1 VYIFPY
7 ALSKIMQFNGLAKNE
22 ISLKKCS
29 HMKYPKIFFF
39 VILIFTSAILL
50 SNQLQSTEDVSILV
64 NDSGPF
70 IGTSIPHQSGYDGS
84 GITISII
91 DTGIE
96 LNHPDFDDKII
107 GGYDFIDNDEI
118 PEDANGHGT
127 QVAGIIASNG
137 DLKGIAPGSKILM
150 YKVSE
155 DGESVPTDLI
165 IKAIEKSIE
174 DGANIINIS
183 LGVNQTNT
191 KIDQVV
197 NKAVKNNIF
206 VVTAAGNFGPELS
219 TIGSPGINPN
229 AITVGATFNNVASSL
244 VATFEID
251 DKTFNV
257 FPMVGTQVLTDP
269 ITSQILFG
277 KYGKADDLLGNNFEG
292 SILLIQRGSDIEGEI
307 VYFSDKEKNAANA
320 GARAIIVYNN
330 QPGIFFGELI
340 HEYVDEGYEPTIPAL
355 SVSRDDGLIIRE
367 ILQSG
372 TEGTL
377 DVFYHPDF
385 VAYFSSRGPV
395 SPFYIKP
402 DLVAPGAFINT
413 TDIDGNYK
421 ISSGTSFAAPH
432 VAGTAALI
440 LQKNPELTPQEVKSI
455 LMTTT
460 DIVYDQFDDRF
471 PIDVSGNGRVNASNA
486 INAEL
491 IITPPNLIF
500 DLSSANQIQTKDLE
514 IRGIDDQAI
523 SISIRFEEN
532 DAADFDYSLDDK
544 NMTINAKLT
553 EQNLGYFESRIII
566 SHNEIDYHI
575 PVMIRVSEGAIT
587 VNENGGKFNVDISSP
602 SSWSY
607 AKISVINQETGKIIT
622 DSITPSKNPEMMVSQ
637 PGKYWIEA
645 KIKDNDKTLSAYAS
659 IHVKTIEHDEKSL
672 GNMLN
677 LPEKTILIISVI
689 MIVTVIVGLSIRR
702 K

>member
-1 VYIFPY
+1 
-7 ALSKIMQFNGLAKNE
+7 MQ
-22 ISLKKCS
+22 
-29 HMKYPKIFFF
+29 YQKIFFLT
-39 VILIFTSAILL
+39 ILISISAVLI
-50 SNQLQSTEDVSILV
+50 SNQLQSTDNISILV
-64 NDSGPF
+64 NNSGPF
-70 IGTSIPHQSGYDGS
+70 IGTSISYQNGYDGS
-84 GITISII
+84 GIIVSII
-91 DTGIE
+91 DTGID
-96 LNHPDFDDKII
+96 LNHPDLEGQII
-107 GGYDFIDNDEI
+107 GGYDFVDNDEM
-118 PEDANGHGT
+118 PEDTNGHGT

-137 DLKGIAPGSKILM
+137 NLKGIAPNSKILM

-155 DGESVPTDLI
+155 DGESVPSHLI

-174 DGANIINIS
+174 DNADIINIS
-183 LGVNQTNT
+183 LGINQTNT

-229 AITVGATFNNVASSL
+229 AITVGATFNNVTSSL
-244 VATFEID
+244 VSTFEIE

-257 FPMVGTQVLTDP
+257 FPMVGTQALTEP
-269 ITSQILFG
+269 ITSQIIFG
-277 KYGKADDLLGNNFEG
+277 KYGRVNDLLEGNFQD
-292 SILLIQRGSDIEGEI
+292 SIMLIERGSDIENEI
-307 VYFSDKEKNAANA
+307 VYFSDKEKNAANV

-330 QPGIFFGELI
+330 EPGIFFGELI

-367 ILQSG
+367 ILQSDTKG
-372 TEGTL
+372 IL

-514 IRGIDDQAI
+514 IRGIDDQSI

-553 EQNLGYFESRIII
+553 EQNLGYFESMIII

-575 PVMIRVSEGAIT
+575 PVMVRVSEGAIM
-587 VNENGGKFNVDISSP
+587 VNEDGGKFNVDISSP

-607 AKISVINQETGKIIT
+607 AKISVINQETGKIST
-622 DSITPSKNPEMMVSQ
+622 KSITPGKNPEMTVSQ
-637 PGKYWIEA
+637 SGKYWIEA
-645 KIKDNDKTLSAYAS
+645 KIKDDDKTLSAYAS

-672 GNMLN
+672 GSMLN
-677 LPEKTILIISVI
+677 LPEKTILIISAI
-689 MIVTVIVGLSIRR
+689 MIVTVIVGLSVRR
-702 K
+702 TSN

>member
-1 VYIFPY
+1 
-7 ALSKIMQFNGLAKNE
+7 MQFNGLAKNE

-29 HMKYPKIFFF
+29 HMKYSKILFTI
-39 VILIFTSAILL
+39 ILIFTSAILL
-50 SNQLQSTEDVSILV
+50 SNQLESTEDISILV

-70 IGTSIPHQSGYDGS
+70 IGTSIPHQSGYDGN
-84 GITISII
+84 GIIISII

-96 LNHPDFDDKII
+96 LNHPDFVDNII
-107 GGYDFIDNDEI
+107 GGYDFIDNDET

-174 DGANIINIS
+174 DGADIINIS

-197 NKAVKNNIF
+197 NKAIKNNIF

-229 AITVGATFNNVASSL
+229 AITVGATFNNVTSSL
-244 VATFEID
+244 VATFEIE

-257 FPMVGTQVLTDP
+257 FPMVGTQALTDP

-277 KYGKADDLLGNNFEG
+277 KYGKVDNLLGNNFED

-307 VYFSDKEKNAANA
+307 VYFSDKEKNAANV
-320 GARAIIVYNN
+320 GAKAVIVYNN

-460 DIVYDQFDDRF
+460 DIIYDQFDDRF

-486 INAEL
+486 INADL

-532 DAADFDYSLDDK
+532 DAADFDYSLEDK

-553 EQNLGYFESRIII
+553 EQNLGYFESMIII

-575 PVMIRVSEGAIT
+575 PVMVRVSEGAIM
-587 VNENGGKFNVDISSP
+587 VNEDGGKFNVDISSP

-607 AKISVINQETGKIIT
+607 AKIYVINQETGKVST
-622 DSITPSKNPEMMVSQ
+622 ESITPGKNPEMTVSQ

-645 KIKDNDKTLSAYAS
+645 KIKDDDKTLSAYAS
-659 IHVKTIEHDEKSL
+659 IHVKTIEHDEKIL
-672 GNMLN
+672 GSMLN
-677 LPEKTILIISVI
+677 LPEKTILIISAI
-689 MIVTVIVGLSIRR
+689 MIATVIVGLSVRR
-702 K
+702 TSN

>member
-1 VYIFPY
+1 MLY
-7 ALSKIMQFNGLAKNE
+7 Q
-22 ISLKKCS
+22 
-29 HMKYPKIFFF
+29 KIFFLTILVF
-39 VILIFTSAILL
+39 TGAILIS
-50 SNQLQSTEDVSILV
+50 SQLQSTENISILV

-70 IGTSIPHQSGYDGS
+70 IGTSIPYQSGYDGS
-84 GITISII
+84 GIIISII
-91 DTGIE
+91 DTGID
-96 LNHPDFDDKII
+96 LNHPDLDGQII
-107 GGYDFIDNDEI
+107 GGYDFVDNDDM
-118 PEDANGHGT
+118 PEDINGHGT

-137 DLKGIAPGSKILM
+137 NLKGIAPNSKILM

-155 DGESVPTDLI
+155 DGESVPSNLI

-174 DGANIINIS
+174 DGADIINIS
-183 LGVNQTNT
+183 LGINQTNT
-191 KIDQVV
+191 KIDQAV
-197 NKAVKNNIF
+197 NKAIKNNIF

-229 AITVGATFNNVASSL
+229 AITVGATFNNVTSSL
-244 VATFEID
+244 VATFEIE

-257 FPMVGTQVLTDP
+257 FPMVGTQALTDP
-269 ITSQILFG
+269 ITSQIIFG
-277 KYGKADDLLGNNFEG
+277 KYGKIDDLFGNNFEG

-307 VYFSDKEKNAANA
+307 VYFSDKEKNAANV

-330 QPGIFFGELI
+330 EPGIFFGELI

-372 TEGTL
+372 TKGTL

-413 TDIDGNYK
+413 TDTNGNYK

-440 LQKNPELTPQEVKSI
+440 LQKNPELTPQELKSI
-455 LMTTT
+455 LMTTSE
-460 DIVYDQFDDRF
+460 IVYDQFNDRF
-471 PIDVSGNGRVNASNA
+471 PIDVSGTGRISASNA

-514 IRGIDDQAI
+514 IRGIDDQPI

-532 DAADFDYSLDDK
+532 DTADFDYSLDDK

-566 SHNEIDYHI
+566 NHNEIDYHI
-575 PVMIRVSEGAIT
+575 PVMVRVSDGAIT
-587 VNENGGKFNVDISSP
+587 VNEDGGKFNVGISSP

-607 AKISVINQETGKIIT
+607 AKISVINQETGKIVT
-622 DSITPSKNPEMMVSQ
+622 ESITPSKNSGITVSQ
-637 PGKYWIEA
+637 PGEYWIEA
-645 KIKDNDKTLSAYAS
+645 KIKDGAKTLSAYAS
-659 IHVKTIEHDEKSL
+659 IQVKKIGDDEKDLVNISS
-672 GNMLN
+672 
-677 LPEKTILIISVI
+677 LPEKPILIIAAI
-689 MIVTVIVGLSIRR
+689 MIVTAIVGLSIRR
-702 K
+702 R

>member
-1 VYIFPY
+1 
-7 ALSKIMQFNGLAKNE
+7 MQFNALAKNE

-29 HMKYPKIFFF
+29 HMQYQKIFFLA
-39 VILIFTSAILL
+39 ILISISAVLI
-50 SNQLQSTEDVSILV
+50 SNQLQSTDNISILV
-64 NDSGPF
+64 NNSGPF
-70 IGTSIPHQSGYDGS
+70 IGTSISYQSGYDGS
-84 GITISII
+84 GIVISII
-91 DTGIE
+91 DTGID
-96 LNHPDFDDKII
+96 LNHPDLEGQII
-107 GGYDFIDNDEI
+107 GGYDFVDNDEI
-118 PEDANGHGT
+118 PEDTNGHGT

-137 DLKGIAPGSKILM
+137 NLKGIAPNSKILM

-155 DGESVPTDLI
+155 DGESVPSHLI

-174 DGANIINIS
+174 DNADIINIS
-183 LGVNQTNT
+183 LGINQTNT

-229 AITVGATFNNVASSL
+229 AITVGATFNNVTSSL
-244 VATFEID
+244 VSTFEIE

-257 FPMVGTQVLTDP
+257 FPMVGTQALTEP
-269 ITSQILFG
+269 ITSQIIFG
-277 KYGKADDLLGNNFEG
+277 KYGRANDLLENDAKG
-292 SILLIQRGSDIEGEI
+292 SILLIERGSDIENEI
-307 VYFSDKEKNAANA
+307 IYFSDKEKNAANV

-330 QPGIFFGELI
+330 EPGIFFGELI

-355 SVSRDDGLIIRE
+355 SVSRDDGLIIKE

-372 TEGTL
+372 TKGIL

-413 TDIDGNYK
+413 TDINGEYK

-460 DIVYDQFDDRF
+460 DIVYDQFNDRF
-471 PIDVSGNGRVNASNA
+471 PIEVSGNGRIDASKA

-491 IITPPNLIF
+491 IIMPPNLIF
-500 DLSSANQIQTKDLE
+500 DLSSTNQIQTKHLK
-514 IRGIDDQAI
+514 INGIDGE
-523 SISIRFEEN
+523 SMSIRFEESHIV
-532 DAADFDYSLDDK
+532 DFNYDLDDE
-544 NMTINAKLT
+544 NLVINAKLT
-553 EQNLGYFESRIII
+553 EQSLGKFESRIII
-566 SHNEIDYHI
+566 NHNEIDYHI
-575 PVMIRVSEGAIT
+575 PIIVRVSEGAIT
-587 VNENGGKFNVDISSP
+587 INEDGGKLRIDVSSP
-602 SSWSY
+602 STWSY
-607 AKISVINQETGKIIT
+607 AKISIINQETGKTFT
-622 DSITPSKNPEMMVSQ
+622 DSIVPGKNLEMAVSQ
-637 PGKYWIEA
+637 PGEYWIEA
-645 KIKDNDKTLSAYAS
+645 KIKDDDKTLNAYAT
-659 IHVKTIEHDEKSL
+659 IQVEKIEHSEKNL
-672 GNMLN
+672 ANTLN
-677 LPEKTILIISVI
+677 LPEKPILIIAAI
-689 MIVTVIVGLSIRR
+689 MIVTAIVGLSIRR
-702 K
+702 R

>member
-1 VYIFPY
+1 MEV
-7 ALSKIMQFNGLAKNE
+7 
-22 ISLKKCS
+22 
-29 HMKYPKIFFF
+29 
-39 VILIFTSAILL
+39 
-50 SNQLQSTEDVSILV
+50 
-64 NDSGPF
+64 
-70 IGTSIPHQSGYDGS
+70 
-84 GITISII
+84 
-91 DTGIE
+91 
-96 LNHPDFDDKII
+96 
-107 GGYDFIDNDEI
+107 
-118 PEDANGHGT
+118 
-127 QVAGIIASNG
+127 
-137 DLKGIAPGSKILM
+137 
-150 YKVSE
+150 
-155 DGESVPTDLI
+155 
-165 IKAIEKSIE
+165 
-174 DGANIINIS
+174 
-183 LGVNQTNT
+183 
-191 KIDQVV
+191 
-197 NKAVKNNIF
+197 
-206 VVTAAGNFGPELS
+206 
-219 TIGSPGINPN
+219 PGINPN
-229 AITVGATFNNVASSL
+229 AITVGATFNNVTSSL
-244 VATFEID
+244 VATFEIE

-257 FPMVGTQVLTDP
+257 FPMVGTQALTDP
-269 ITSQILFG
+269 ITSQIIFG
-277 KYGKADDLLGNNFEG
+277 KYGKVDDLLGNNFEG

-307 VYFSDKEKNAANA
+307 VYFSDKEKNAANV

-330 QPGIFFGELI
+330 EPGIFFGELI

-367 ILQSG
+367 ILQSDTKG
-372 TEGTL
+372 IL

-413 TDIDGNYK
+413 TDTNGNYK

-460 DIVYDQFDDRF
+460 DIVYDQFNDRF
-471 PIDVSGNGRVNASNA
+471 PIDVSGNGRISASNA

-514 IRGIDDQAI
+514 ISGIDDQSI

-566 SHNEIDYHI
+566 NHNEIDYHI
-575 PVMIRVSEGAIT
+575 PVMVRVSEGAIT
-587 VNENGGKFNVDISSP
+587 VNEDGGKFNVGIASP

-607 AKISVINQETGKIIT
+607 AKISVINQETGKIVT
-622 DSITPSKNPEMMVSQ
+622 ESITPSKNPGITVSQ
-637 PGKYWIEA
+637 PGEYWIEA
-645 KIKDNDKTLSAYAS
+645 KIKDGAKTLSAYAS
-659 IHVKTIEHDEKSL
+659 IQVKKIEHDEKNL
-672 GNMLN
+672 ANALN
-677 LPEKTILIISVI
+677 LPEKPILIIAAI
-689 MIVTVIVGLSIRR
+689 MIVTAIVGLSIRR
-702 K
+702 R

>member
-1 VYIFPY
+1 MSAF
-7 ALSKIMQFNGLAKNE
+7 
-22 ISLKKCS
+22 
-29 HMKYPKIFFF
+29 
-39 VILIFTSAILL
+39 LI
-50 SNQLQSTEDVSILV
+50 SNQLENTENISILV
-64 NDSGPF
+64 NNSGPF
-70 IGTSIPHQSGYDGS
+70 IGTSIPYQSGFDGS
-84 GITISII
+84 GIVVSII
-91 DTGIE
+91 DTGID
-96 LNHPDFDDKII
+96 LNHPDLEGKII
-107 GGYDFIDNDEI
+107 GGYDFVDNDEM
-118 PEDANGHGT
+118 PEDTNGHGT
-127 QVAGIIASNG
+127 QVAGIIAANG
-137 DLKGIAPGSKILM
+137 NLKGIAPNSKILM

-155 DGESVPTDLI
+155 DGESVPSHLI

-174 DGANIINIS
+174 DGADIINIS
-183 LGVNQTNT
+183 LGINQTNT
-191 KIDQVV
+191 KIDQAV
-197 NKAVKNNIF
+197 NKAIKNNIF

-229 AITVGATFNNVASSL
+229 AITVGATFNNVTSSL
-244 VATFEID
+244 VSTFEIEG
-251 DKTFNV
+251 KTFNV
-257 FPMVGTQVLTDP
+257 FPMVGTKALTEP
-269 ITSQILFG
+269 ITSQIIFG
-277 KYGKADDLLGNNFEG
+277 KYGKVDDLLGNNFEG
-292 SILLIQRGSDIEGEI
+292 SILLIQRGSDIEDEI
-307 VYFSDKEKNAANA
+307 VYFSDKEKNAANV

-330 QPGIFFGELI
+330 EPGIFFGELI

-355 SVSRDDGLIIRE
+355 SVSRDDGLIIKE

-372 TEGTL
+372 TKGTL

-413 TDIDGNYK
+413 TDTDGNYK

-460 DIVYDQFDDRF
+460 DMVYDQFNDRF

-486 INAEL
+486 ISADL
-491 IITPPNLIF
+491 IIIPPNIIF

-514 IRGIDDQAI
+514 IRGIDDQSI

-566 SHNEIDYHI
+566 NHNEIDYHI
-575 PVMIRVSEGAIT
+575 PVMVRVSEGAIT
-587 VNENGGKFNVDISSP
+587 VNEDGGKFNVGISSP

-607 AKISVINQETGKIIT
+607 AKIFIINQETGKMFAE
-622 DSITPSKNPEMMVSQ
+622 SIVPGKNLEMTVSQ
-637 PGKYWIEA
+637 PGEYWIEA
-645 KIKDNDKTLSAYAS
+645 KIKDGGKTLSAYAT
-659 IHVKTIEHDEKSL
+659 IQVEKIEHSEKNL
-672 GNMLN
+672 ANTLN
-677 LPEKTILIISVI
+677 LPEKPILIIAAI
-689 MIVTVIVGLSIRR
+689 MIVTAIVGLSIRR
-702 K
+702 R

>member
-1 VYIFPY
+1 MLY
-7 ALSKIMQFNGLAKNE
+7 Q
-22 ISLKKCS
+22 
-29 HMKYPKIFFF
+29 KIFFLTILVF
-39 VILIFTSAILL
+39 TGAILIS
-50 SNQLQSTEDVSILV
+50 SQLQNTENISILV

-70 IGTSIPHQSGYDGS
+70 IGTSIPYQSGYDGS
-84 GITISII
+84 GIIISII
-91 DTGIE
+91 DTGID
-96 LNHPDFDDKII
+96 LNHPDLDGQKI
-107 GGYDFIDNDEI
+107 GGYDFVDNDDM
-118 PEDANGHGT
+118 PEDINGHGT

-137 DLKGIAPGSKILM
+137 NLKGIAPNSKILM

-155 DGESVPTDLI
+155 DGESVPSNLI

-174 DGANIINIS
+174 DGADIINIS
-183 LGVNQTNT
+183 LGINQTNT
-191 KIDQVV
+191 KIDQAV
-197 NKAVKNNIF
+197 NKAIKNNIF

-229 AITVGATFNNVASSL
+229 AITVGATFNNVTSSL
-244 VATFEID
+244 VSTFEIE

-257 FPMVGTQVLTDP
+257 FPMVGTKALTEP
-269 ITSQILFG
+269 ITSQIIFG
-277 KYGKADDLLGNNFEG
+277 KYGKVDDLLGNNFEG
-292 SILLIQRGSDIEGEI
+292 SILLIQRGSDIEDEI
-307 VYFSDKEKNAANA
+307 VYFSDKEKNAANV

-330 QPGIFFGELI
+330 EPGIFFGELI

-367 ILQSG
+367 ILQSDTKG
-372 TEGTL
+372 IL

-413 TDIDGNYK
+413 TDTNGNYK

-460 DIVYDQFDDRF
+460 DIVYDQFNDRF
-471 PIDVSGNGRVNASNA
+471 PIEVSGNGRISASNA

-514 IRGIDDQAI
+514 ISGIGDQSI

-532 DAADFDYSLDDK
+532 DAADFDYSLDDD

-553 EQNLGYFESRIII
+553 EQNLGYFENRIII
-566 SHNEIDYHI
+566 NHNEIDYHI
-575 PVMIRVSEGAIT
+575 PVIVRVSEGAIT
-587 VNENGGKFNVDISSP
+587 VNEDGGKFNVGISSP

-607 AKISVINQETGKIIT
+607 AKISVINHETGKIVT
-622 DSITPSKNPEMMVSQ
+622 ESITPSKNSGITVSQ
-637 PGKYWIEA
+637 PGEYWIEA
-645 KIKDNDKTLSAYAS
+645 KIKDGAKTLSAYAS
-659 IHVKTIEHDEKSL
+659 IQVKKIGDDEKDLVNISS
-672 GNMLN
+672 
-677 LPEKTILIISVI
+677 LPEKPILIIAAI
-689 MIVTVIVGLSIRR
+689 MIVTAIVGLSIRR
-702 K
+702 R